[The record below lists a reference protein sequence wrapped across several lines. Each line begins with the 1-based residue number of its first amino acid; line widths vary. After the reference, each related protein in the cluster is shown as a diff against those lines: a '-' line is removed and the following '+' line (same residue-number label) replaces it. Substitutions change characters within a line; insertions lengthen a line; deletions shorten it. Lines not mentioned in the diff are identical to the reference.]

1 MTAPRSYGRL
11 PWLHPDDLTEAQRAL
26 YRRIVDSPRAHA
38 SRALPLTDED
48 GRLMGPFNA
57 MLLSPEVGAAVQ
69 EVGTALRFRGT
80 LTGRM
85 RELAILEVAR
95 FRSCPIEWVAHVHAG
110 RRAGLTEGEIDAVRA
125 GRDHPTFADDERLV
139 RRIVADLLT
148 KRDLG
153 DDVVEAASTSI
164 GLPAAVELLML
175 VGYYDLLALSLHV
188 WRTPGAET
196 ARTTL
201 PHL

>member
-1 MTAPRSYGRL
+1 MTEPRFHGRL
-11 PWLHPDDLTEAQRAL
+11 PWLHPDDLTEPQRAL
-26 YRRIVDSPRAHA
+26 YRRIVDSPRART
-38 SRALPLTDED
+38 SRALPLTDGD

-57 MLLSPEVGAAVQ
+57 MLLSPEVGSAVQ

-80 LTGRM
+80 LTGRI

-110 RRAGLTEGEIDAVRA
+110 RLVGLTEEEIDAVRA
-125 GRDHPTFADDERLV
+125 GRDHPSFADDERLA
-139 RRIVADLLT
+139 RRMVVDLLAN
-148 KRDLG
+148 RDL
-153 DDVVEAASTSI
+153 DDRLVEEADTSI
-164 GLPAAVELLML
+164 GLPAATELLIL
-175 VGYYDLLALSLHV
+175 VGYYDLLAMSLHV

-201 PHL
+201 PHR

>member
-1 MTAPRSYGRL
+1 MTEPRSYGRL

-26 YRRIVDSPRAHA
+26 YGRIVDSPRARA
-38 SRALPLTDED
+38 SRALPLIDED

-57 MLLSPEVGAAVQ
+57 MLLSPEVGTAVQ
-69 EVGTALRFRGT
+69 ELGTALRFSGM
-80 LTGRM
+80 LPGRM

-110 RRAGLTEGEIDAVRA
+110 HRAGLTEEEISSIRA
-125 GRDHPTFADDERLV
+125 GHDHPTFTEDERLA
-139 RRIVADLLT
+139 RRIVSDLLT

-153 DDVVEAASTSI
+153 DDVVEAASTGI
-164 GLPAAVELLML
+164 GLPAAVELVML

-188 WRTPGAET
+188 WRTPGADT
-196 ARTTL
+196 AWTTFAR
-201 PHL
+201 H